1 MTSLIH
7 KILKNWACNNCLH
20 QLQALMHLWGFQVQS
35 SLHHVLITFVFTPLP
50 MDFKYS
56 TILLFYYFCP
66 VMWKISSTVHESLG
80 NTFTSKCHNVLHCS
94 KKLYMHIFYL
104 VELLFGYH
112 FFVLQTIG
120 TVTFMLHHI
129 MLFSEFWVQIGHMN
143 LPCWPTESYFERA
156 VHHTSQHFWHIWTMD
171 HCCLK
176 KKKSPKFGQ
185 WGTVVH

>member
-1 MTSLIH
+1 MLASVTSFDAFMGFSGSVQPASCPYYIR
-7 KILKNWACNNCLH
+7 LH
-20 QLQALMHLWGFQVQS
+20 SSAYGFQV
-35 SLHHVLITFVFTPLP
+35 FY
-50 MDFKYS
+50 YS
-56 TILLFYYFCP
+56 TILLFL
-66 VMWKISSTVHESLG
+66 SSNVKNLWESLG